1 MRILFVED
9 EADTRLVVGAGLRL
23 YGFTVRMAEDGPA
36 ALRALK
42 ETSFDAVVTDVSMPN
57 GVSGI
62 EVAQEALKW
71 QPSAK
76 VLIVSGYARAQLP
89 QLPDHVS
96 FLGKP
101 YGLADLV
108 SMLRG
113 MMACLASVALA
124 RFAVLA

>member
-9 EADTRLVVGAGLRL
+9 EADTRLVVGAGLEL
-23 YGFTVRMAEDGPA
+23 HGFSVRMAEDGPTA
-36 ALRALK
+36 LQALR
-42 ETSFDAVVTDVSMPN
+42 ESSFDAVVTDVSMPH

-62 EVAQEALKW
+62 EVAEEALKR
-71 QPSAK
+71 QPTAK

-89 QLPDHVS
+89 KLPDHVS

-108 SMLRG
+108 SILRG
-113 MMACLASVALA
+113 MLGSVALVGIA
-124 RFAVLA
+124 RFAGVA